1 MKKVVKDKP
10 KCYYMDCFKCGC
22 QFSYEL
28 KDIQL
33 NIKDDELEVKAYVSE
48 KETIDGE
55 AQPETKSVYTYLTAQ
70 QGANAIKSILE
81 DVDVGDG
88 VSSDLWRFH
97 RDIARAIFLSSYW

>member
-33 NIKDDELEVKAYVSE
+33 NIQDDEFEVKCPICDFSNYHRCRLIYKESDKEE
-48 KETIDGE
+48 K
-55 AQPETKSVYTYLTAQ
+55 
-70 QGANAIKSILE
+70 IKKE
-81 DVDVGDG
+81 K
-88 VSSDLWRFH
+88 
-97 RDIARAIFLSSYW
+97 